1 MYLDTSKELN
11 KLDMTSCIMESIP
24 DKFGLNPIS
33 RSPTLVDVYASMEG
47 RDIELL
53 ELLINKG

>member
-11 KLDMTSCIMESIP
+11 KLDMTSCILESIP

-47 RDIELL
+47 RDKELL
-53 ELLINKG
+53 VNKG